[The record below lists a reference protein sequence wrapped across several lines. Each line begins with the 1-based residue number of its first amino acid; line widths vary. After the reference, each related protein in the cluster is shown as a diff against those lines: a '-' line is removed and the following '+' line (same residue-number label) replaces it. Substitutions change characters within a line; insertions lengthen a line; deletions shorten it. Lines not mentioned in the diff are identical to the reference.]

1 MVIFTFMEKIFTQ
14 DFLDFFIELASNN
27 NKDWFD
33 QNRSRYEKNVK
44 EPFKY
49 FVQQL
54 ITEFSKID
62 SKFKETEPKDCIF
75 RINRDIR
82 FSKDKSPYKLQVS
95 AVISP
100 EGKKSRAID
109 GIYIELTPEHVR
121 VYGGV
126 YEVDKDDLQSIREG
140 IAKNLNEFRKLISN
154 QNFRKVFGELRGEK
168 NKVLPKELKNAGE
181 QEPLMYNKQWYFF
194 TEFDPEIILEQD
206 LIKRVIEVYKVARPV
221 EQFFN
226 RFIK

>member
-62 SKFKETEPKDCIF
+62 PKFKETEPKDCIF

-140 IAKNLNEFRKLISN
+140 IAKNLNEFSKLISN
-154 QNFRKVFGELRGEK
+154 QDFRKVFGELRGEK

>member
-1 MVIFTFMEKIFTQ
+1 MVIFTFMEKIFTP
-14 DFLDFFIELASNN
+14 DFLNFFIELAPNN

-44 EPFKY
+44 EPLKY

-62 SKFKETEPKDCIF
+62 PKFKETEPKDCIF

-154 QNFRKVFGELRGEK
+154 QDFRKVFGELRGEK

>member
-1 MVIFTFMEKIFTQ
+1 MVIFTFMEKIFTP
-14 DFLDFFIELASNN
+14 DFLNFFIELAPNN

-62 SKFKETEPKDCIF
+62 PKFKETEPKDCIF

-154 QNFRKVFGELRGEK
+154 QDFRKVFGELRGEK

>member
-1 MVIFTFMEKIFTQ
+1 MVIFTFMEKIFTP
-14 DFLDFFIELASNN
+14 DFLNFFIELAPNN

-62 SKFKETEPKDCIF
+62 PKFKETEPKDCIF

-154 QNFRKVFGELRGEK
+154 QDFRKVFGELRGEK

-206 LIKRVIEVYKVARPV
+206 LIRRVIEVYKVARPV

>member
-1 MVIFTFMEKIFTQ
+1 MVIFTFMEKIFTP
-14 DFLDFFIELASNN
+14 DFLNFFIELAPNN

-62 SKFKETEPKDCIF
+62 PKFKETEPKDCIF

-154 QNFRKVFGELRGEK
+154 QDFRKVFGELRGEK

-206 LIKRVIEVYKVARPV
+206 LIKSVIEVYKVARPV

>member
-1 MVIFTFMEKIFTQ
+1 MVIFTFMEKIFTP
-14 DFLDFFIELASNN
+14 DFLNFFIELAPNN

-54 ITEFSKID
+54 ITEFSKMD
-62 SKFKETEPKDCIF
+62 PKFKETEPKDCIF

-126 YEVDKDDLQSIREG
+126 YEVDKDDLQSIRKG

-154 QNFRKVFGELRGEK
+154 QDFRNVFGELRGEK

>member
-1 MVIFTFMEKIFTQ
+1 MEKIFTP
-14 DFLDFFIELASNN
+14 DFLNFFIELAPNN

-62 SKFKETEPKDCIF
+62 PKFKETEPKDCIF

-154 QNFRKVFGELRGEK
+154 QDFRKVFGELRGEK

>member
-1 MVIFTFMEKIFTQ
+1 MVIFTFMEKIFTP
-14 DFLDFFIELASNN
+14 DFLNFFIELAPNN

-54 ITEFSKID
+54 ITEFSKMD
-62 SKFKETEPKDCIF
+62 PKFKETEPKDCIF

-126 YEVDKDDLQSIREG
+126 YEVDKDDLQSIRKG

-154 QNFRKVFGELRGEK
+154 QDFRKVFGELRGEK

-194 TEFDPEIILEQD
+194 IEFDPEIILEQD